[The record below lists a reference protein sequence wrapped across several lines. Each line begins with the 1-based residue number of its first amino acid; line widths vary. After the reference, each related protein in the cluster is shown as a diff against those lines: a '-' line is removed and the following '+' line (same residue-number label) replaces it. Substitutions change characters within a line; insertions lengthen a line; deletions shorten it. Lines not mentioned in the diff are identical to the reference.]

1 MKELKM
7 KNILKNGIATAMISL
22 TAFVSPAW
30 AERAIRLNIPVRVEG
45 DLSKVTDGIW
55 LHCLAYVW
63 DDSAYQAEWTAQISA
78 PGVTFAP
85 NADDGTFLTTFEFV
99 PSELGADI
107 HTRFEGVYAID
118 INCKLQRGAVIPAEQ
133 LKPGDLERTSRR
145 DEKTGYPSEPAGP
158 GSCGNIYATV
168 LMPAYRMQLPPKL
181 EACL

>member
-1 MKELKM
+1 MQ
-7 KNILKNGIATAMISL
+7 NILKNGATSALIGL

-30 AERAIRLNIPVRVEG
+30 AERAIRLSIPVRVDG

-55 LHCLAYVW
+55 LYCLSYVW

-78 PGVTFAP
+78 PGATFAP

-107 HTRFEGVYAID
+107 HTRFEGTYTID

-133 LKPGDLERTSRR
+133 LKPGDIERTSRS
-145 DEKTGYPSEPAGP
+145 DKSGYPSAPAGP
-158 GSCGNIYATV
+158 GSCGNIFATV
-168 LMPAYRMQLPPKL
+168 LMPDYRMQLPPKL